1 MPDESAISSVHSL
14 IGNEGFERLVAAFY
28 RQVPTDDILGPMYPA
43 DDLEGSQQRLCDF
56 LIFRFGGPD
65 TYIHKRGHP
74 KLRMRHA
81 PFIVNQAARDRWIAL
96 MENALTETQLP
107 EAATAVIRPFLS
119 EVATFLINRDNQP
132 QIIS

>member
-14 IGNEGFERLVAAFY
+14 IGNEGLERLVAAFY
-28 RQVPTDDILGPMYPA
+28 RQVPTDDILGPMYPSN
-43 DDLEGSQQRLCDF
+43 DLEGSQRRLCDF

-65 TYIHKRGHP
+65 TYIQERGHP

-96 MENALTETQLP
+96 MDNALIEVQLP
-107 EAATAVIRPFLS
+107 DAATAIIRPFLN

>member
-28 RQVPTDDILGPMYPA
+28 RQVPTDDILGPMYPVN
-43 DDLEGSQQRLCDF
+43 DLEGAQQRLRDF

-81 PFIVNQAARDRWIAL
+81 PFIVNQAARDRWMKL
-96 MENALTETQLP
+96 MENALTEAQLP
-107 EAATAVIRPFLS
+107 EAATAIIRPFLN
-119 EVATFLINRDNQP
+119 EVATFLINRNNQP